1 LPVETLWRAEDVRE
15 LDRRMVEDIGLP
27 GAALM
32 EVAGAAAAAILR
44 ERYPNAR
51 RVAVVC
57 GPGNNGG
64 DGFVVARRL
73 RDDGLDVWIVL
84 AAPVERFRGD
94 AATMFKV
101 ADKLGV
107 PHRDDLA
114 GADVVVDALLG
125 TGSEGAPRGPIADA
139 ISRVAQHGA
148 PVLALDVPSGVD
160 STTGAVPGVA
170 IRAACTVSFH
180 GRKLGTAIEPGRS
193 HAGEVLTVPIG
204 LPRAL
209 EPPSFARRIEASD
222 LASIPS
228 RDPAGT
234 KYDAGAVLIVGGAP
248 GTSGAPLLAA
258 RAALHSGAGVVF
270 AAVAPEVRDQVAIG
284 CPELMVHGTRD
295 PDEVLALAA
304 RADAV
309 VLGPGLGRD
318 DGAMRLVDGLVAGVR
333 GALVLDADALYA
345 LRGRLASLRDRPGPT
360 ALTPHAGE
368 LARLLEIE
376 RDAVSA
382 ARLESVQRA
391 AAEAGCSVLLKGPDT
406 LVATLGEPLIVV
418 ETAVPGLATAG
429 AGDVLSGVVA
439 ALLARGLEPSEAL
452 SLAAAA
458 HGEAAAHAAAQHG
471 TFSASDLE
479 RPLGLLL
486 AR

>member
-1 LPVETLWRAEDVRE
+1 METLWRAEDLRE
-15 LDRRMVEDIGLP
+15 LDRRMVEDTGLP

-32 EVAGAAAAAILR
+32 EVAGAAAAALLR
-44 ERYPNAR
+44 ARYPDAR

-64 DGFVVARRL
+64 DGFVVARHL

-84 AAPVERFRGD
+84 AAPRERFRGD
-94 AATMFKV
+94 AATMLHV
-101 ADKLGV
+101 ADELGV
-107 PHRDDLA
+107 PHGARLV

-125 TGSEGAPRGPIADA
+125 TGSQGAPRRPISDA
-139 ISRVAQHGA
+139 IQRVNRHGA
-148 PVLALDVPSGVD
+148 PVFALDIPSGVD
-160 STTGAVPGVA
+160 STTGEVPGVA
-170 IRAACTVSFH
+170 IRADCTVCFH

-193 HAGEVLTVPIG
+193 HAGEVVTVPIG
-204 LPRAL
+204 LPHAL
-209 EPPSFARRIEASD
+209 EPRPSALRIEASD
-222 LASIPS
+222 LAASLPPRNPS
-228 RDPAGT
+228 GT
-234 KYDAGAVLIVGGAP
+234 KYDAGAVLVVGGAP

-258 RAALHSGAGVVF
+258 RAALRAGAGVVF
-270 AAVAPEVRDQVAIG
+270 AAVAPEIRDQVAIG

-318 DGAMRLVDGLVAGVR
+318 ETATALVDALVAGVR
-333 GALVLDADALYA
+333 ASLMLDADALYA
-345 LRGRLASLRDRPGPT
+345 LRGRLATLAARSAPT

-376 RDAVSA
+376 RDVVSA
-382 ARLESVQRA
+382 SRLESVQRA
-391 AAEAGCSVLLKGPDT
+391 SGEARCAVLLKGPDT
-406 LVATLGEPLIVV
+406 LIAAPDEPLRVV

-429 AGDVLSGVVA
+429 AGDVLSGVVG
-439 ALLARGLEPSEAL
+439 ALLAAGLEPAEAL
-452 SLAAAA
+452 ALAAAA
-458 HGEAAAHAAAQHG
+458 HGAAAASAAAQYG

>member
-1 LPVETLWRAEDVRE
+1 VETLWRAEDLRE
-15 LDRRMVEDIGLP
+15 LDRRMVEDVGLP

-44 ERYPNAR
+44 QRYPGAR

-64 DGFVVARRL
+64 DGFVVARHL
-73 RDDGLDVWIVL
+73 HDEGLDVWIVL
-84 AAPVERFRGD
+84 AAEAERFRGD
-94 AATMFKV
+94 AATMLRV

-107 PHRDDLA
+107 PHHTRLV

-125 TGSEGAPRGPIADA
+125 TGSQGAPRRPISDA
-139 ISRVAQHGA
+139 ILRIVRHGA
-148 PVLALDVPSGVD
+148 PVLALDIPSGVD
-160 STTGAVPGVA
+160 STTGTVPGVA
-170 IRAACTVSFH
+170 VHAECTVCFH

-193 HAGEVLTVPIG
+193 HAGEVVTVPIG
-204 LPRAL
+204 LPHSL
-209 EPPSFARRIEASD
+209 EPSPSALRIEASD
-222 LASIPS
+222 LAVALPP

-234 KYDAGAVLIVGGAP
+234 KYDAGAVLVVGGAA

-258 RAALHSGAGVVF
+258 RAALRSGAGVVF
-270 AAVAPEVRDQVAIG
+270 AAVAPDVRDQVAIG

-318 DGAMRLVDGLVAGVR
+318 DEATRLVDALVTGAR
-333 GALVLDADALYA
+333 AALVLDADALYA
-345 LRGRLASLRDRPGPT
+345 LRGRLKSLRVRTEPT
-360 ALTPHAGE
+360 VLTPHAGE
-368 LARLLEIE
+368 LARLLEVE
-376 RDAVSA
+376 RDVVSA

-391 AAEAGCSVLLKGPDT
+391 AAAAGCSVLLKGPDT
-406 LVATLGEPLIVV
+406 LVATPGEPLRVV

-458 HGEAAAHAAAQHG
+458 HGAAAATAAAEHG

>member
-1 LPVETLWRAEDVRE
+1 VETLWRAEDVRE
-15 LDRRMVEDIGLP
+15 LDRRMVEDVGLP

-32 EVAGAAAAAILR
+32 EVAGGAAASILR
-44 ERYPNAR
+44 ARYPDSH

-73 RDDGLDVWIVL
+73 LDEGLDVWIVL
-84 AAPVERFRGD
+84 AAEAERFRGD
-94 AATMFKV
+94 AATMLHV

-107 PHRDDLA
+107 PQRARLT
-114 GADVVVDALLG
+114 GADLVVDALLG
-125 TGSEGAPRGPIADA
+125 TGSHGAPRPPISDA
-139 ISRVAQHGA
+139 IVRIARHGA
-148 PVLALDVPSGVD
+148 PVLALDIPSGVD
-160 STTGAVPGVA
+160 STTGAVPG
-170 IRAACTVSFH
+170 AAVQADCTVCFH
-180 GRKLGTAIEPGRS
+180 GRKLGTAIEPGRR

-204 LPRAL
+204 LPHAL
-209 EPPSFARRIEASD
+209 EPTPVARRIEASD
-222 LASIPS
+222 LASVPS

-234 KYDAGAVLIVGGAP
+234 KYDAGAVLVVGGSP

-258 RAALHSGAGVVF
+258 RAALRAGAGVVF

-318 DGAMRLVDGLVAGVR
+318 DEATRLVDVLVAGIR
-333 GALVLDADALYA
+333 GALLLDADALYA
-345 LRGRLASLRDRPGPT
+345 LRARLASLRVRPAPT

-376 RDAVSA
+376 RDVVSA
-382 ARLESVQRA
+382 SRLASVQRA

-406 LVATLGEPLIVV
+406 LIATPGEPLLVV

-429 AGDVLSGVVA
+429 AGDVLSGVVG

-452 SLAAAA
+452 SLGAAA
-458 HGEAAAHAAAQHG
+458 HGEAAARAAVQHG

-486 AR
+486 AG